1 MSAGVEVTNTSP
13 SSGTARL
20 GRRAVVAA
28 VAVLI
33 LSGALATII
42 TTRQLDRRYGP
53 IQSGPFGG
61 IYSAQNLVPKPDG
74 FSYRLAGGPE
84 ATAQL
89 LASLDNA
96 GSHSV
101 KVTAIDT
108 DDVVIKLRWSELHTV
123 PGGPVSGLGT
133 PWRDFPAVISA
144 HTTIRL
150 LITIHRPTYCPENQI
165 TPDSDNYYSGSH
177 RVHWKSLLHTHIAP
191 IDDQIANIQLC

>member
-1 MSAGVEVTNTSP
+1 MSAGVEVTNTSTSP
-13 SSGTARL
+13 GTARRR
-20 GRRAVVAA
+20 RRAVVAA

-33 LSGALATII
+33 LAGALATII

-53 IQSGPFGG
+53 IRSGPFGG
-61 IYSAQNLVPKPDG
+61 IYSPQNLALKPDG
-74 FSYRLAGGPE
+74 LSYRLAGGPD
-84 ATAQL
+84 ATGQL

-101 KVTAIDT
+101 KVTAIDS
-108 DDVVIKLRWSELHTV
+108 DDVVTQVRWSELQTV
-123 PGGPVSGLGT
+123 PGGPVSGLSA
-133 PWRDFPAVISA
+133 PWRDFPAVILA

-150 LITIHRPTYCPENQI
+150 LITIHRPTYCPANQI

-177 RVHWKSLLHTHIAP
+177 RVHWTSLLHTHITT